1 MDMDSNRI
9 LYEENINEKRSV
21 ASISKIMTALLAI
34 ESHKLDEVVIVGEE
48 GEAMKIG
55 IGIDTGGTC
64 TDAVVYQFEKKEIL
78 AFGKTPTTKEDL
90 SIGIG
95 KAMDQLP
102 PEYLPKWLKGT
113 FQFVMPMLVFSYYPA
128 SVVCGWG
135 EPVWSALPALPVG
148 LIFLLLTL
156 VVFRFGVRHY
166 RSAGG

>member
-1 MDMDSNRI
+1 
-9 LYEENINEKRSV
+9 
-21 ASISKIMTALLAI
+21 MTY
-34 ESHKLDEVVIVGEE
+34 
-48 GEAMKIG
+48 IG
-55 IGIDTGGTC
+55 IFILGAACAFFTVEGGNWIYVFTNGS
-64 TDAVVYQFEKKEIL
+64 YQL
-78 AFGKTPTTKEDL
+78 TK
-90 SIGIG
+90 
-95 KAMDQLP
+95 LP